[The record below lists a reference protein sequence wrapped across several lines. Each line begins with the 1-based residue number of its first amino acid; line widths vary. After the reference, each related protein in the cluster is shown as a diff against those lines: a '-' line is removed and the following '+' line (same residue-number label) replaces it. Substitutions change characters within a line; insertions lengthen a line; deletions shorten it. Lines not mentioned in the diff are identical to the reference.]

1 MTTTNIY
8 KNRLEYEK
16 NVLKW
21 KNISVNELIAF
32 FERIEY
38 RMSITC
44 GREGGKVPLEKFGG
58 GRVGVGGLLPNT
70 FPFPSTRIYDFPYPI
85 ND

>member
-1 MTTTNIY
+1 MTTTNAY
-8 KNRLEYEK
+8 KNRQGYEK

-38 RMSITC
+38 RLSITW
-44 GREGGKVPLEKFGG
+44 GREREKVPLEKFGG
-58 GRVGVGGLLPNT
+58 GRVGVGGLLLKT
-70 FPFPSTRIYDFPYPI
+70 FPLPLTRIYDFLYPI